1 MSFPEK
7 QVPKERMQ
15 KMKVGI
21 FGGTFNP
28 IHKGHTQA
36 AYAFFECV
44 KPDKLFVIPTKI
56 PPHKAIKGD
65 DDPEIRLSMTKRAF
79 SEKKEYEG
87 KIEVSDLEIRSE
99 GKSYTYYTLQKIKAM
114 GFDEIYLYC
123 GTDMLLSFDTWFR
136 FADILSECTLAY
148 ASSLESAPAQV
159 HEKIAMLRERYG
171 AKILEI
177 PLEPIEISSSEIRAM
192 IREGKDVS
200 AYLSDCVRDFISERG
215 LYQ

>member
-1 MSFPEK
+1 
-7 QVPKERMQ
+7 
-15 KMKVGI
+15 MKLGI

-44 KPDKLFVIPTKI
+44 NPDKLFVIPTKI

-65 DDPEIRLSMTKRAF
+65 DDPEIRLEMTRRAF
-79 SEKKEYEG
+79 SENKEYEG
-87 KIEVSDLEIRSE
+87 KIEVSDIEIRSE
-99 GKSYTYYTLQKIKAM
+99 GKSYTYYTLQKFKVM

-136 FADILSECTLAY
+136 FEDILADCTLAY
-148 ASSLESAPAQV
+148 ASRLESDCTEAS
-159 HEKIAMLRERYG
+159 EKIAMLRERYG

-177 PLEPIEISSSEIRAM
+177 PLNPIEISSSEIREM
-192 IREGKDVS
+192 VREGKDAS
-200 AYLSDCVRDFISERG
+200 AYLCASVQDFISERG
-215 LYQ
+215 LYK

>member
-1 MSFPEK
+1 ME
-7 QVPKERMQ
+7 KERMQ

-28 IHKGHTQA
+28 IHKGHTEA
-36 AYAFFECV
+36 AYAFWGAV
-44 KPDKLFVIPTKI
+44 HPDKLFVIPTKI

-65 DDPEIRLSMTKRAF
+65 DDPEIRLEMTKRAF

-87 KIEVSDLEIRSE
+87 KIEVSDIEIRSE
-99 GKSYTYYTLQKIKAM
+99 GKSYTYYTLQKFKAM

-123 GTDMLLSFDTWFR
+123 GTDMLLSFDSWFR
-136 FADILSECTLAY
+136 FEDILADCTLAY
-148 ASSLESAPAQV
+148 ASRLESECPQAQ
-159 HEKIAMLRERYG
+159 EKIAMLRERYG

-177 PLEPIEISSSEIRAM
+177 PLTPIEISSSEIREM

-200 AYLSDCVRDFISERG
+200 AYLSDSVIDFISERG